1 MKVTVRI
8 YKHPS
13 GEAWSPELEEALC
26 ILEAAGQIYVD
37 KDKVVLL
44 ENKKYSK
51 KVDETR

>member
-1 MKVTVRI
+1 MTIRL

-37 KDKVVLL
+37 REKVILL
-44 ENKKYSK
+44 ENKKYSREK
-51 KVDETR
+51 LEE